1 MCKNHKKLKVEVI
14 LVQSLIHLVEE
25 YVVFNISAIV
35 SNSLFLLCHQG
46 LIYKIRATSDVGQ
59 KGYFLKKKK
68 KGHQKFP
75 HLLFN
80 PILSALQE
88 NKALHNF
95 HKRE

>member
-59 KGYFLKKKK
+59 KGYFFKKKK
-68 KGHQKFP
+68 KRPPKISPPPVQSHFKCF
-75 HLLFN
+75 
-80 PILSALQE
+80 AR
-88 NKALHNF
+88 K
-95 HKRE
+95 